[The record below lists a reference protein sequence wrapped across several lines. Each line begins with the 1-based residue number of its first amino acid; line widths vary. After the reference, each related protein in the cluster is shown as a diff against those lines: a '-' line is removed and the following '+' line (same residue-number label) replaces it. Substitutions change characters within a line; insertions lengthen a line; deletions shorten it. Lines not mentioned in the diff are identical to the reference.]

1 MSSADFP
8 DSRFFASHPEALHGA
23 VAAVQL
29 DGVFPLDWV
38 DALTPPQ
45 PLGEVMADNNTLL
58 RALLMLDEPPVSHE
72 AEHGRPDPIQNLE
85 RRVDLLLLMASA
97 ALRGLGNLPPERPCA
112 LSSHKLRWASEEAL
126 DVGRHVWARIY
137 LRHRIA
143 LPLVLPGVITEL
155 LPDRGQFWHT
165 LELQGLDATV
175 QNDLDRLIFRHHRR
189 QVARQ
194 RKGAP
199 PSAA

>member
-1 MSSADFP
+1 MSQSNEPADFP
-8 DSRFFASHPEALHGA
+8 DSRFFASHPDALHGA

-38 DALTPPQ
+38 DELNPPQ
-45 PLGEVMADNNTLL
+45 ARAEVMADNNTLL
-58 RALLMLDEPPVSHE
+58 RALLMLDEPTVSHDS
-72 AEHGRPDPIQNLE
+72 EHGRADPIQNLE

-112 LSSHKLRWASEEAL
+112 LSSRKLRWASEQPLE
-126 DVGRHVWARIY
+126 VGRRLWARIY

-143 LPLVLPGVITEL
+143 LPLVLSGLITEQR
-155 LPDRGQFWHT
+155 PDRGQFWHT
-165 LELQGLDATV
+165 LELDPLDQQV

-189 QVARQ
+189 QVARKRQ
-194 RKGAP
+194 GA
-199 PSAA
+199 

>member
-1 MSSADFP
+1 MSTSHPSTDFP

-38 DALTPPQ
+38 DELNPPQ
-45 PLGEVMADNNTLL
+45 TNAEVMADNSTLL

-72 AEHGRPDPIQNLE
+72 VEHGRPDPIQNLE

-112 LSSHKLRWASEEAL
+112 LSSRKLRWASEQPL
-126 DVGRHVWARIY
+126 HVGRRLWARIY

-143 LPLVLPGVITEL
+143 LPLLLPGRIGEL
-155 LPDRGQFWHT
+155 IPDRGQFWHT
-165 LELQGLDATV
+165 LELDALDQQV

-194 RKGAP
+194 RKGA
-199 PSAA
+199 

>member
-1 MSSADFP
+1 MSQSDPSADFP
-8 DSRFFASHPEALHGA
+8 DSRFFASHPEVLHGA

-29 DGVFPLDWV
+29 DGVFPLDWC
-38 DALTPPQ
+38 DELDPPQ
-45 PLGEVMADNNTLL
+45 TRAEVMSDNATLL

-112 LSSHKLRWASEEAL
+112 LSSRKLRWASEQRLE
-126 DVGRHVWARIY
+126 VGRRLWARIY

-143 LPLVLPGVITEL
+143 LPLLLPGRIVEL
-155 LPDRGQFWHT
+155 HPDRGQHWHT
-165 LELQGLDATV
+165 MEIDPLDPLV
-175 QNDLDRLIFRHHRR
+175 QNVLDRLIFRHHRR

-194 RKGAP
+194 RKRD
-199 PSAA
+199 

>member
-1 MSSADFP
+1 MSQSHAPADFP

-38 DALTPPQ
+38 DELNPPQ
-45 PLGEVMADNNTLL
+45 GRAEVMSDNNTLL

-72 AEHGRPDPIQNLE
+72 AEHGRSDPIQNLE

-112 LSSHKLRWASEEAL
+112 LSSRKLRWASEQPLE
-126 DVGRHVWARIY
+126 VGRRLWARIY

-143 LPLVLPGVITEL
+143 LPLLLSGRITEL
-155 LPDRGQFWHT
+155 HPDRGQFWHT
-165 LELQGLDATV
+165 LELDPLDQQV

-194 RKGAP
+194 RKGL
-199 PSAA
+199 